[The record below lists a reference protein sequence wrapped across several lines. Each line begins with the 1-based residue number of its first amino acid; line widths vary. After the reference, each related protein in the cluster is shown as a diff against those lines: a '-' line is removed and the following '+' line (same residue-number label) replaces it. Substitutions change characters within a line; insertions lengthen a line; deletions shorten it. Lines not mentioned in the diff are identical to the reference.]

1 MEAIKKYMSDA
12 HLEAILDEC
21 KERNLTF
28 DEYLVMYLLSKCGH
42 EFWDHVDN
50 LIKSKKAARNSN
62 ASCSFF
68 LSISL
73 H

>member
-21 KERNLTF
+21 RERNLTF
-28 DEYLVMYLLSKCGH
+28 GEYIVMYLLSEHGH

-50 LIKSKKAARNSN
+50 LILKHSFGFSDESLELDPSIRN
-62 ASCSFF
+62 
-68 LSISL
+68 
-73 H
+73 

>member
-50 LIKSKKAARNSN
+50 LIMKHSFGFSDEALELDPSIRN
-62 ASCSFF
+62 
-68 LSISL
+68 
-73 H
+73 